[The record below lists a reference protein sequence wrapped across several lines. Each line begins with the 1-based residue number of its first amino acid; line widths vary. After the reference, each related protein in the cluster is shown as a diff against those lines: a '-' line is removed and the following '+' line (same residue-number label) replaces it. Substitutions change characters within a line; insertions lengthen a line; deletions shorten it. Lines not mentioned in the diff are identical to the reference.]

1 MEALSEA
8 ERSETTA
15 KRKRKALLKDSV
27 KGWGAMPRNLRI
39 TQALKGLSFW
49 GYERVKQVDN
59 TEIIGNIVTL

>member
-27 KGWGAMPRNLRI
+27 KGLGAVSRNLRI
-39 TQALKGLSFW
+39 TQAF
-49 GYERVKQVDN
+49 
-59 TEIIGNIVTL
+59 